1 MRSQPKAHWLV
12 RTHFQVRSASFA
24 ALFVAIG
31 LHMWGRGYSA
41 IPWSLLILQYLV
53 YPYLLF
59 RRASHARDPQQA
71 ELTNLVFDCLLLGIW
86 SAALEFPAWIAG
98 TLFLGTALN
107 NAINR
112 GWRGA
117 VVASLVFFAGAGV
130 WILVAGFNF
139 KPETD
144 PLVVAWCLTGLSI
157 YVIYLG
163 DIVFVQQRKLR
174 DTRETLRREEQVRK
188 AAQEGLKARNAEL
201 QAQIIEIQQLH
212 KQLQEQAMRD
222 SLTGLYNRRY
232 LDETLER
239 ELARAK
245 REAYP
250 LSLMMIDL
258 DHFKKVNDT
267 YGHLAGDEVLK
278 FFSGLLNESAR
289 AEDILCRYG
298 GEEFLLLLPKM
309 PLEVARERA
318 EKWRTDFEAQT
329 VVVGEYR
336 IRTTLSVGIAAY
348 PDHGTTPDQL
358 TQSADLALY
367 LAKKDGRNRVV
378 VFSSQ

>member
-1 MRSQPKAHWLV
+1 MVQAHFKV
-12 RTHFQVRSASFA
+12 RWITSI
-24 ALFVAIG
+24 ALIVALG
-31 LHMWGRGYSA
+31 MHMWGRGYGA
-41 IPWSLLILQYLV
+41 IAWALLVLQYLV
-53 YPYLLF
+53 YPHLAFL
-59 RRASHARDPQQA
+59 RARNARDPQKA
-71 ELTNLVFDCLLLGIW
+71 ELSNLLFDCLLFGVW
-86 SAALEFPAWIAG
+86 SAALEFPVWITF
-98 TLFLGTALN
+98 TLFLGSTLN
-107 NAINR
+107 HAIIG
-112 GWRGA
+112 GWRG
-117 VVASLVFFAGAGV
+117 VARSTGYFSVGALS
-130 WILVAGFNF
+130 WILVAGF
-139 KPETD
+139 KYSPHSD
-144 PLVVAWCLTGLSI
+144 LLVTAWCQVGLSV
-157 YVIYLG
+157 YVALVG
-163 DIVFVQQRKLR
+163 NLVFVQRQKLR
-174 DTRETLRREEQVRK
+174 DTRATLRREELERK
-188 AAQEGLKARNAEL
+188 AAQDILVAKNIEL
-201 QAQIIEIQQLH
+201 QEQIAEIQQLH
-212 KQLQEQAMRD
+212 RQLQEQAMRD

-267 YGHLAGDEVLK
+267 YGHQAGDEVLK
-278 FFSGLLNESAR
+278 FFSGLLSESAR

-318 EKWRTDFEAQT
+318 EKWRADFEAQT

-378 VFSSQ
+378 VFLSQ